1 MPLANGFFLFW
12 NSFRLLYFARNPG
25 VANYATQK
33 GEIAETRNMRTFYFN
48 NIVYYIAGAAAA
60 VFVLS
65 YFQPALFRIAGLIL
79 LLLALAVVIDAL
91 LVFGKKK
98 GMFARRV
105 TTERFSIGDP
115 NKVVLHFTN
124 KYDFPVHISII
135 DELPVQFQHR
145 DWIRKAR
152 IESGAAFDIEYFLQ
166 PVTRG
171 EYVFDS
177 INVFVH
183 GPLQLVKRRYIFP
196 SRQMVKVY
204 PSYIQMRRYQ
214 LLAVSNR
221 LQEAGVKR
229 IRKLGHS
236 MEFEQI
242 KEYVRGDDFRTINWK
257 ATARRESLMVN
268 NYTDERSQQIYCII
282 NKGRVMK
289 MPFAGMTLLDYAI
302 NASLVLANVALVK
315 QDKAGLITFAEN
327 LDAFVQADK
336 KSTQMNLLL
345 ETLYR
350 QETKFLEA
358 DFEKLF
364 SVIRNRITN
373 RSLLILFTNF
383 ESLESLQRELPA
395 LKRIARY
402 HLLLVVFFEN
412 TELKVLTERKAVKI
426 EDIYIKTIAE
436 KFVFEKKLMVK
447 ELHMNGI
454 LSIFTSPEHLTVNTI
469 NKYLELKTRMSI

>member
-1 MPLANGFFLFW
+1 MLR
-12 NSFRLLYFARNPG
+12 SFYL
-25 VANYATQK
+25 
-33 GEIAETRNMRTFYFN
+33 N
-48 NIVYYIAGAAAA
+48 NIVYYIAGTSSV

-65 YFQPALFRIAGLIL
+65 YFFPGLFRIAGLIL
-79 LLLALAVVIDAL
+79 LLLAIAIIVDTL
-91 LVFGKKK
+91 LLFITKK
-98 GMFARRV
+98 GINARRN
-105 TTERFSIGDP
+105 TTDRFSIGDP
-115 NKVVLHFTN
+115 NKVVLHIDN
-124 KYDFPVHISII
+124 KYVFPVRISVI
-135 DELPVQFQHR
+135 DELPIQFQER
-145 DWIRKAR
+145 SWIRKTKIDANA
-152 IESGAAFDIEYFLQ
+152 SNDIEYHLE
-166 PVTRG
+166 PTSRG
-171 EYVFDS
+171 EYVFND

-196 SRQMVKVY
+196 VKQTVKVY
-204 PSYIQMRRYQ
+204 PSYVQMRRYQ
-214 LLAVSNR
+214 LLAVSNK

-257 ATARRESLMVN
+257 ATARKDALMVN

-289 MPFAGMTLLDYAI
+289 MPFGGMTLLDYAI

-327 LDAFVQADK
+327 LDAFIPADK
-336 KSTQMNLLL
+336 KTTQMNLLL
-345 ETLYR
+345 ETLYK

-383 ESLESLQRELPA
+383 ESQESLEREMPA
-395 LKRIARY
+395 LKRMARY

-412 TELKVLTERKAVKI
+412 TELKALTEKKASKL

-436 KFVFEKKLMVK
+436 KFAFEKRLMVK
-447 ELHMNGI
+447 ELHKNGI
-454 LSIFTSPEHLTVNTI
+454 LSILTSPEHLTVNTV

>member
-1 MPLANGFFLFW
+1 MLK
-12 NSFRLLYFARNPG
+12 SFYL
-25 VANYATQK
+25 
-33 GEIAETRNMRTFYFN
+33 N
-48 NIVYYIAGAAAA
+48 NVVYYVAGTASM

-65 YFQPALFRIAGLIL
+65 YFFPGLFRIAGLIL
-79 LLLALAVVIDAL
+79 LLLAISIVADSL
-91 LVFGKKK
+91 LLFSKKK
-98 GMFARRV
+98 GVLAKRN
-105 TTERFSIGDP
+105 TTDRFSIGDP
-115 NKVVLHFTN
+115 NKVILHIDN
-124 KYDFPVHISII
+124 KYAFPVRISVI
-135 DELPVQFQHR
+135 DELPIQFQER
-145 DWIRKAR
+145 NWIRKTKIDANT
-152 IESGAAFDIEYFLQ
+152 SSDIEYYLE
-166 PVTRG
+166 PTSRG
-171 EYVFDS
+171 EYIFNN
-177 INVFVH
+177 INVFAH

-196 SRQMVKVY
+196 SKQTVKVY

-214 LLAVSNR
+214 LLAVSNK

-257 ATARRESLMVN
+257 ATARKDAMMVN
-268 NYTDERSQQIYCII
+268 TYTDERSQQIYCII

-289 MPFAGMTLLDYAI
+289 MPFGGMTLLDYAI
-302 NASLVLANVALVK
+302 NASLVLSNVAVVR

-327 LDAFVQADK
+327 LDAFIQADK
-336 KSTQMNLLL
+336 KTTQMNLLL
-345 ETLYR
+345 ETLYK

-383 ESLESLQRELPA
+383 ESQESLEREMPA

-412 TELKVLTERKAVKI
+412 TELKALTEKKANKL

-436 KFVFEKKLMVK
+436 KFAFEKRLMVK
-447 ELHMNGI
+447 ELHKNGI
-454 LSIFTSPEHLTVNTI
+454 LSILTSPEHLTVNTV